1 MEGYAQVQDLH
12 LSADF
17 SSIRIHLDNILGGGQ
32 FGDAINALLSALG
45 ATIWDLVTIHLYECH
60 CRF

>member
-45 ATIWDLVTIHLYECH
+45 ATIWDLVTIHLY
-60 CRF
+60 